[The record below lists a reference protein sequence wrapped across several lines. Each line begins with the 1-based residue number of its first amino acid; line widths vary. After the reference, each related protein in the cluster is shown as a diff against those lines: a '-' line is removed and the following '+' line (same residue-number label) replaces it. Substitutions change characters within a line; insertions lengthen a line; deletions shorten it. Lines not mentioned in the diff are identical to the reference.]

1 MTDSGQGVLL
11 LQIATDVKAARPSAL
26 PVWRDLYPKLAVDG
40 ESQRLLQRLYPG
52 APVSCRVLN
61 GDADF
66 DEQAV
71 ETSKPESGPGVLLLL
86 HARLPG
92 EERIYTGE
100 QAKGLGYDRALY
112 GVLSHGRVT
121 RVRGGEPGL
130 PDSTAAA
137 LDIAA
142 KDREVLY
149 LVTNDYLL
157 RRAPGWQLVFR
168 TGPGVSPEYVTK
180 PQKNATDLRG
190 ELDRRVAEYLNR
202 WAGAEKG
209 ATP

>member
-1 MTDSGQGVLL
+1 M
-11 LQIATDVKAARPSAL
+11 
-26 PVWRDLYPKLAVDG
+26 
-40 ESQRLLQRLYPG
+40 
-52 APVSCRVLN
+52 
-61 GDADF
+61 
-66 DEQAV
+66 
-71 ETSKPESGPGVLLLL
+71 
-86 HARLPG
+86 
-92 EERIYTGE
+92 
-100 QAKGLGYDRALY
+100 
-112 GVLSHGRVT
+112 
-121 RVRGGEPGL
+121 